1 MKSHKD
7 LTVYKESI
15 LFVTS
20 IYLETREFPK
30 NEIFGLTSQIRRSSV
45 SIPCNIAEGLTRN
58 YTKEKIQF
66 LYVALGSASE
76 LSTQLEISLNLN
88 FLDKPTF
95 DTLDKNLHSISK
107 MLQGLIK
114 SLKSKLDASK

>member
-7 LTVYKESI
+7 LTVYKEGI
-15 LFVTS
+15 LFVTT
-20 IYLETREFPK
+20 IYLKTGDFPK
-30 NEIFGLTSQIRRSSV
+30 NEIFGLTSQIRRSAI
-45 SIPCNIAEGLTRN
+45 SIPSNIAEGLARN
-58 YTKEKIQF
+58 HVKEKIQF

-76 LSTQLEISLNLN
+76 LNAQLEISLNLN

-95 DTLDKNLHSISK
+95 DKLDDHLNSISK

-114 SLKSKLDASK
+114 SLKSKLDN